1 MDCVSLTESA
11 NNFNDCVTG
20 GGDPLRCDP
29 LPFCRLSF
37 ELSTQTTNDKRVD
50 SCRVGSVLHLAQ
62 FVVHVRT
69 YWLRPASLEKGH
81 QLGAMRVA
89 PLWFCKSST
98 LLVDDEI
105 KLARVE
111 GVFEVCLHL
120 AWSLVESTLSIV
132 EDRLSNARTMAV
144 STHTAESTGRTWG
157 GSKTVQGGLT

>member
-1 MDCVSLTESA
+1 M
-11 NNFNDCVTG
+11 
-20 GGDPLRCDP
+20 
-29 LPFCRLSF
+29 
-37 ELSTQTTNDKRVD
+37 
-50 SCRVGSVLHLAQ
+50 
-62 FVVHVRT
+62 
-69 YWLRPASLEKGH
+69 W
-81 QLGAMRVA
+81 
-89 PLWFCKSST
+89 SST

-111 GVFEVCLHL
+111 GVFEVCLHF